1 MLRKCKCG
9 MPIYDEPG
17 QRYDKCYQC
26 MVKSFRTAVEK
37 RLFTG
42 MNLKERIMEEP
53 RPPNCVCCE
62 YMGVCDSDRRGQKMD
77 YCPDPKYRIWLS
89 KDKPNVVGNAEL

>member
-1 MLRKCKCG
+1 

-17 QRYDKCYQC
+17 QRYDKCYLC

-37 RLFTG
+37 RLFTS
-42 MNLKERIMEEP
+42 MNL
-53 RPPNCVCCE
+53 
-62 YMGVCDSDRRGQKMD
+62 
-77 YCPDPKYRIWLS
+77 

>member
-9 MPIYDEPG
+9 MPIYDEPR

-42 MNLKERIMEEP
+42 MNLK
-53 RPPNCVCCE
+53 
-62 YMGVCDSDRRGQKMD
+62 
-77 YCPDPKYRIWLS
+77 
-89 KDKPNVVGNAEL
+89 DKPNVVGNAEL

>member
-17 QRYDKCYQC
+17 QRYDKCYFC
-26 MVKSFRTAVEK
+26 WVKSLRTATDK

-42 MNLKERIMEEP
+42 TILYKE
-53 RPPNCVCCE
+53 
-62 YMGVCDSDRRGQKMD
+62 K
-77 YCPDPKYRIWLS
+77 
-89 KDKPNVVGNAEL
+89 KDGNV